1 MSSQDKIIAIQPL
14 GGVRGDVVEVV
25 SANIAAFFQI
35 PTQIFPD
42 QPLPD
47 VAHDPHRGQY
57 NCYPILKFLG
67 KQKPDNAVRIVGVAD
82 VDLFIPILTHVFGEA
97 ELGGHATVISTYR
110 LDEDD
115 KPVLPNCLYDR
126 AAKIAV
132 HEVAHTFRLQHC
144 KEEGCIMNSFP
155 VISHIDNNPLHFCHY
170 CLTFLKDA
178 YDALELLWRPGGW
191 GGQKSTP

>member
-1 MSSQDKIIAIQPL
+1 MKSEENIIAIQPL

-25 SANIAAFFQI
+25 AANLKAFFQI
-35 PTQIFPD
+35 PTQVFLD

-47 VAHDPHRGQY
+47 GAHNPHRGQY

-67 KQKPDNAVRIVGVAD
+67 TQKPDHAVKIVGVAD

-110 LDEDD
+110 LDKDE

-132 HEVAHTFRLQHC
+132 HEVAHTFRLPHC
-144 KEEGCIMNSFP
+144 KEEDCIMNSFP
-155 VISHIDNNPLHFCHY
+155 VISHIDDKPVHFCRY

-178 YDALELLWRPGGW
+178 YEELELPWQLGG
-191 GGQKSTP
+191 